1 MEDFEL
7 SKYIYI
13 EYSLAVL
20 ILTDLIKT
28 LLKGVQLKFVQFI
41 TVDSPKWLTLFVA
54 VFLSVLDWLVIGNV
68 NKFHLF
74 QYIISFGVAVMGYDY
89 IWKLA
94 KDQWTRFKTKD
105 E

>member
-7 SKYIYI
+7 GKYIYW

-20 ILTDLIKT
+20 ILTDMVKM
-28 LLKGVQLKFVQFI
+28 LLQNVQLRFVQFVI
-41 TVDSPKWLTLFVA
+41 VKNPKWVTILIAIV
-54 VFLSVLDWLVIGNV
+54 LSALDWLVIGNA

-89 IWKLA
+89 IWKLV
-94 KDQWTRFKTKD
+94 KEQYSRFKKPTP
-105 E
+105 

>member
-7 SKYIYI
+7 SKYIYF

-20 ILTDLIKT
+20 VLTDMVKM
-28 LLKGVQLKFVQFI
+28 LLKNIQIGFIQFVV
-41 TVDSPKWLTLFVA
+41 VDNPKWLTIIVA
-54 VFLSVLDWLVIGNV
+54 IILSVLDWLVIGNA

-89 IWKLA
+89 IWKLI
-94 KDQWTRFKTKD
+94 KEQYNRFRTNQP
-105 E
+105 